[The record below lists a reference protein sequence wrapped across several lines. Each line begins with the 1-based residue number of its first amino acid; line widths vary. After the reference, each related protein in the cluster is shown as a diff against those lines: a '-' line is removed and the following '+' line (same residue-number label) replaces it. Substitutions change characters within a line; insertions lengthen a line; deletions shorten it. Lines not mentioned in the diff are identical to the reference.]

1 MFGRGFKYGMLVQLA
16 VGPVSLLVFK
26 TAGTEGFG
34 MGLVLVLAVALVDAA
49 FIAFASLGSV
59 YLLKCENVQ
68 AAFKAISSI
77 ILILFGI
84 STILGAF
91 HLSVLPEI
99 SLFNGSSTGGVFLEG
114 VLLTASNPLTILF
127 WNSLISSQVSREKMN
142 KAKIFWFGA
151 GCVLS
156 TVVFLTFI
164 SALGTFVDR
173 FLPETVTMILNIAVG
188 FALVGYGISLMIRR
202 RMESRVEC
210 AK

>member
-26 TAGTEGFG
+26 TAGSSGFG

-59 YLLKCENVQ
+59 YLLKRENVQ

-91 HLSVLPEI
+91 HLSILPEI
-99 SLFNGSSTGGVFLEG
+99 RLFNGSSTDLKASPEILARYVGV
-114 VLLTASNPLTILF
+114 
-127 WNSLISSQVSREKMN
+127 
-142 KAKIFWFGA
+142 
-151 GCVLS
+151 
-156 TVVFLTFI
+156 
-164 SALGTFVDR
+164 
-173 FLPETVTMILNIAVG
+173 
-188 FALVGYGISLMIRR
+188 
-202 RMESRVEC
+202 
-210 AK
+210 

>member
-1 MFGRGFKYGMLVQLA
+1 MFGKGFKYGMLVQLA
-16 VGPVSLLVFK
+16 IGPVSLLVFK
-26 TAGTEGFG
+26 TAGSSGFG

-49 FIAFASLGSV
+49 FIAIASLGSV
-59 YLLKCENVQ
+59 YLLKRENVQ
-68 AAFKAISSI
+68 AAFKAISSL
-77 ILILFGI
+77 ILILFGV

-91 HLSVLPEI
+91 NLSVLPEI
-99 SLFNGSSTGGVFLEG
+99 SLFSGSSSGSVFLEG

-127 WNSLISSQVSREKMN
+127 WHSIISSQVTREKMS
-142 KAKIFWFGA
+142 KGKIFLFGT
-151 GCVLS
+151 GCVMS

-173 FLPETVTMILNIAVG
+173 FLPESVTMILNIAVG

-202 RMESRVEC
+202 RMESRVEV

>member
-26 TAGTEGFG
+26 TAGSSGFG

-49 FIAFASLGSV
+49 FIAIASLGSV
-59 YLLKCENVQ
+59 YLLKRENVQ
-68 AAFKAISSI
+68 AAFKAISSL

-84 STILGAF
+84 STILGALG
-91 HLSVLPEI
+91 LSVLPEI
-99 SLFNGSSTGGVFLEG
+99 SLFDGSNSGGVFLEG
-114 VLLTASNPLTILF
+114 ILLTASNPLTILF
-127 WNSLISSQVSREKMN
+127 WHSIISSQVNREKMSTG
-142 KAKIFWFGA
+142 KIFRFGA

-164 SALGTFVDR
+164 SAIGTFVDR
-173 FLPETVTMILNIAVG
+173 FLPGIVTMILNIAVG
-188 FALVGYGISLMIRR
+188 FALVGYGVSLMIRR